1 MLAIVGGDAVHRV
14 EGLPGESG
22 PVGLT
27 LGLGRLRALGVTG
40 LRVALPAPG
49 HPLGL
54 SGPPEFN
61 KRALEAEEAVVCHGG
76 ALGLVPEV
84 SSVGPAGDEHVE
96 VVWHCLEVREAPP
109 ADVPSLGEAEREL
122 AEGLR
127 EATEVLSRL
136 DVAASGPVAEAAIDA
151 YRARAERGREVL
163 APGYPPRAVRVLEL
177 AQRIGLLISVAFENG
192 HGGAV
197 SASEMASRTAALR
210 PVERTA
216 RRAGP
221 LAACCPAAAA
231 GRGGGIAH
239 RRLPGAARAHPC
251 RPGGTIARSWDGL
264 MVGAAERGRAQWLA
278 VMLPKVGLSAA
289 MRLALRPVTVT
300 GTSTGTWTS
309 RPEATPGEPTAA
321 LSATESAKAAPDE
334 APAARPAAVTVRAA
348 FLAKFMSCVPPASYV
363 SGPAAGRA
371 LINARWLRGGTRRR
385 RERPLRRIEAM
396 ERLQDET

>member
-1 MLAIVGGDAVHRV
+1 MLSEPRSGRLASWGNALLAGLVSPDDAVLAIVGEDAVHRV

-84 SSVGPAGDEHVE
+84 FSAGPAGDEHVE

-122 AEGLR
+122 AEALR
-127 EATEVLSRL
+127 EATAVLSRL

-151 YRARAERGREVL
+151 YRARAEQGRDVL

-177 AQRIGLLISVAFENG
+177 AQRVGLLTSVAFENG

-216 RRAGP
+216 RRAQV
-221 LAACCPAAAA
+221 AAYNAFVEE
-231 GRGGGIAH
+231 R
-239 RRLPGAARAHPC
+239 
-251 RPGGTIARSWDGL
+251 
-264 MVGAAERGRAQWLA
+264 ERGR
-278 VMLPKVGLSAA
+278 
-289 MRLALRPVTVT
+289 
-300 GTSTGTWTS
+300 
-309 RPEATPGEPTAA
+309 
-321 LSATESAKAAPDE
+321 
-334 APAARPAAVTVRAA
+334 
-348 FLAKFMSCVPPASYV
+348 
-363 SGPAAGRA
+363 
-371 LINARWLRGGTRRR
+371 
-385 RERPLRRIEAM
+385 
-396 ERLQDET
+396 